1 MAKVKEHVWHICGK
15 EGCMVCE
22 GGLSE
27 CTVCGQVEGT
37 LEDVCPGPKVKKVK
51 VRIAVGVDSRGSW
64 DACGYG
70 TIKVPNDLSQ
80 QINDD
85 MMMSAAVEDLNEGEN
100 RYWVTAELEVP
111 EPGENVEEIE
121 GDVVDDE

>member
-1 MAKVKEHVWHICGK
+1 MAKVKEHVWHICEK
-15 EGCMVCE
+15 ENCFVCD
-22 GGLSE
+22 GGLKQ
-27 CTVCGQVEGT
+27 CIVCGQVEST

-51 VRIAVGVDSRGSW
+51 VRIAVAVDFRGSW
-64 DACGYG
+64 NACGYR

-111 EPGENVEEIE
+111 EPGENVEEVE